1 MKENQTAD
9 ADLSVKDIFAVCLA
23 HWRFF
28 LSFAALFFSGSI
40 LLFMLRMPYVAN
52 AIVVFNDSQNSSL
65 QAFSSQFFGLS
76 KSVQEAKKGSSL
88 LSRQI
93 EFLKNRE
100 FFEALLLE
108 ISRRGNSSKIS
119 FDERQGF
126 ENFRDHYLN
135 NFSGEEKKIELLQK
149 LDHWIKVTLES
160 DFQIKI
166 AVSSPNRG
174 ISLFIANT
182 MSELAISELMKREL
196 QEISKI
202 EVFIAEQKEHAD
214 LNLKNLGAQ
223 IVGNQSLKD
232 NLIPFAS
239 KDKIADYV
247 AELFVRT
254 NEIKMKIAENKN
266 LINRLEQQRTGL
278 NESALYGIAGRISS
292 INSEN
297 EILEGKL
304 GEVLLTVSR
313 LKTDLKQVPHQSEIS
328 ETLKKKSE
336 IEYLRYRELSTA
348 LEKLEAAKFSI
359 DTRFEVLERAR
370 IENTLPLLS
379 LSSLAMISILL
390 SQVLGCFVVYFKFLW
405 NPTYFHDV
413 HSKEKNIGFSNCF
426 KAGVKPFNSAD
437 LSFMDSESSQ
447 EKQPEISVL

>member
-1 MKENQTAD
+1 MKETQAAE
-9 ADLSVKDIFAVCLA
+9 ADLSVRDIFAVCLA

-28 LSFAALFFSGSI
+28 LTFAAIFLSGSF
-40 LLFMLRMPYVAN
+40 LLFTLRMPYVAN

-65 QAFSSQFFGLS
+65 QAFSSQFYGLS
-76 KSVQEAKKGSSL
+76 KSVQESKKGSSL

-100 FFEALLLE
+100 FFEALMLE

-126 ENFRDHYLN
+126 EKFRGHYLN
-135 NFSGEEKKIELLQK
+135 DFNSEEKKIELLQK

-182 MSELAISELMKREL
+182 MSELAINELMKREL

-202 EVFIAEQKEHAD
+202 EAFISEQKGHAD

-223 IVGNQSLKD
+223 IVGNQSLND

-247 AELFVRT
+247 ADLFVRT
-254 NEIKMKIAENKN
+254 NEIKMKIAENKY

-292 INSEN
+292 IKSED

-313 LKTDLKQVPHQSEIS
+313 LKTVLKQLPYQTEIS

-336 IEYLRYRELSTA
+336 IEYLRYRELSSA

-359 DTRFEVLERAR
+359 DTRFEVLEKAR
-370 IENTLPLLS
+370 NENTLPLVS
-379 LSSLAMISILL
+379 MASLAMISILL
-390 SQVLGCFVVYFKFLW
+390 SQILGCFVVYFKFLW
-405 NPTYFHDV
+405 NPTYFRDV
-413 HSKEKNIGFSNCF
+413 HSKGINEGFNNYFES
-426 KAGVKPFNSAD
+426 D
-437 LSFMDSESSQ
+437 LRPLKSSDLDFMENQNTQ
-447 EKQPEISVL
+447 EKQPEVSVS